1 MSIKIYSIL
10 NYIEHLLIL
19 ASAIIGC
26 TSISGLLLC
35 LKFVIK
41 NRIEQQLGLKVYAIA
56 AGIKNYP
63 SIIKKEE
70 TEPHKIAL

>member
-1 MSIKIYSIL
+1 MSVKIYSIL
-10 NYIEHLLIL
+10 NYIEHLFIL

-26 TSISGLLLC
+26 ISISGLLLC

-41 NRIEQQLGLKVYAIA
+41 NRIEQQLGLEIYAIA
-56 AGIKNYP
+56 AGIKNYL

-70 TEPHKIAL
+70 TGPHKIAL